1 MDELRQRNSFDVPPS
16 MVDQVIDSMIMEL
29 NIGDEKEK
37 KKLLRNEDVRK
48 SFRDNA
54 KTKAQNTLI
63 LWGVAQ
69 DEKLEVTDEL
79 VRKHIMDN
87 VPGTDKW
94 EEKKLEDFVKQVKP
108 RLQENLVFEMALDH
122 IIASAKLSE
131 TVVAI

>member
-1 MDELRQRNSFDVPPS
+1 MDELRKRNSFDVPPS

-29 NIGDEKEK
+29 NVGDEKEK
-37 KKLLRNEDVRK
+37 KKLLRNDDVRK
-48 SFRDNA
+48 SFRDTA

-63 LWGVAQ
+63 LWRVAQ

-79 VRKHIMDN
+79 VRKHIMEN

-94 EEKKLEDFVKQVKP
+94 EEKKLADFVQQVKP

-122 IIASAKLSE
+122 IIAAEKLTE
-131 TVVAI
+131 NVVSI